1 MYSTLTCNHCYNYVV
16 FLKQAVWYKILVCM
30 NYAEVLS
37 QAMIFKNLSEKEIEN
52 ILSEVTYQYKKYARD
67 EIIAQA
73 GTSCDH
79 VRIVVAGKISGEM
92 MDLSG
97 KVLKIEDIL
106 PSMMIAPAFLYGK
119 RRRYPVNVI
128 SIEETCVWQMHR
140 KDFSMLLQLNL
151 VLLNNFL
158 NAISSRAQFLSEK
171 LKFLSFPSIKA
182 KIAGFILHYAQEK
195 DELQLPITH
204 QQMSELFGV
213 ARPSLSREIR
223 NLNTEGII
231 DSERDSI
238 RILDRKRLSE
248 LLKV

>member
-1 MYSTLTCNHCYNYVV
+1 
-16 FLKQAVWYKILVCM
+16 M
-30 NYAEVLS
+30 NYTEILS
-37 QAMIFKNLSEKEIEN
+37 QAMVFRTLSENEIED
-52 ILSEVTYQYKKYARD
+52 ILTKIIFQYKKYGKD
-67 EIIAQA
+67 DLIAQA
-73 GTSCDH
+73 GASCDH
-79 VRIVVAGKISGEM
+79 VRIVVKGKVSGEM

-106 PSMMIAPAFLYGK
+106 PGMMIAPAFLYGK
-119 RRRYPVNVI
+119 RRKYPVNVI
-128 SIEETCVWQMHR
+128 SSEDTTIWQMHR
-140 KDFSMLLQLNL
+140 DDFSKLLQLNL
-151 VLLNNFL
+151 VLLDNFL

-195 DELQLPITH
+195 DLLQLPITH

-231 DSERDSI
+231 ESEREVI
-238 RILDRKRLSE
+238 RILDRNRLTA